1 MQCKTKV
8 AKDKTNAKD
17 NGIGP
22 INNLQIEKKGLQN
35 ELDTKA
41 QAQETFFKST

>member
-1 MQCKTKV
+1 MWL
-8 AKDKTNAKD
+8 D
-17 NGIGP
+17 P
-22 INNLQIEKKGLQN
+22 IHNFQIEKQGLQN